1 MKPRQ
6 MNDKKHTSPI
16 QTQPAKQP
24 KPKNQTQN
32 NQKMGWEKHTENP
45 SSQKKKKTNLENLL
59 CSRTK

>member
-45 SSQKKKKTNLENLL
+45 SSQRKK
-59 CSRTK
+59 RQI